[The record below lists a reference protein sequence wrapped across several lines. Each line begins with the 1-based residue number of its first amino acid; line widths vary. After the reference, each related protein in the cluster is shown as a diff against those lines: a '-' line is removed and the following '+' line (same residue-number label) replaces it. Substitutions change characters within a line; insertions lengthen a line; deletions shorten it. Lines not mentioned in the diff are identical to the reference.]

1 MRVRSPL
8 SVLLALMA
16 LAFGGLAAANASPA
30 GARQD
35 EESTDRCAGRETS
48 GTNCQEG
55 NGRKVPGGGEKVS
68 HKGWPA
74 VTGLLWISETA
85 GSRSYE
91 GTEDNDEI
99 LSHHK
104 SDTIHGADGH
114 DILWGDWDPK
124 NNTTTQVDVLHGD
137 AGNDWLYASHGRNTL
152 RGGEGKDFIY
162 AYYGK
167 GTIDCGEGSQDTAKI
182 RLGTAQYT
190 VKNCERILNF
200 CAYGSIKGTR
210 CAKPG
215 EKVAARTA
223 RR

>member
-1 MRVRSPL
+1 
-8 SVLLALMA
+8 MA
-16 LAFGGLAAANASPA
+16 LAALAATFAVAGPA
-30 GARQD
+30 AAQQD
-35 EESTDRCAGRETS
+35 EPEDRCAERLTS

-85 GSRSYE
+85 GPRTYD
-91 GTEDNDEI
+91 GTDDNDEL
-99 LSHHK
+99 LSHHA
-104 SDTIHGADGH
+104 SDTLNGGGGD

-124 NNTTTQVDVLHGD
+124 GNTTKQTDVLNGEAGD
-137 AGNDWLYASHGRNTL
+137 DWLYASHGKNTL
-152 RGGEGKDFIY
+152 RGGEGKDFLY
-162 AYYGK
+162 AYYGR
-167 GTIDCGEGSQDTAKI
+167 GTIDCGPGKSDTAKI
-182 RLGTAQYT
+182 RLGTGQYR

-200 CAYGSIKGTR
+200 CAYGSIEGKR

-215 EKVAARTA
+215 EKKAARA